1 MIEIT
6 AGQIMLTALGLFTHH
21 VTVLAE
27 MSMQKAKH
35 VGLREY
41 MRTRPYKIIL
51 SVTGSIIGV
60 IALAQMGE
68 LSLLTAF
75 GVGMASSDFAD
86 RAGRMA
92 IGKMP
97 Q

>member
-1 MIEIT
+1 MIDVDQY
-6 AGQIMLTALGLFTHH
+6 QIFLAALGLFTHH

-27 MSMQKAKH
+27 MSVAKGKR

-41 MRTRPYKIIL
+41 MRTRPYKITL
-51 SVTGSIIGV
+51 SITGSIIGV

-92 IGKMP
+92 LGKM

>member
-6 AGQIMLTALGLFTHH
+6 YDQVFLAALGLFTHH

-27 MSMQKAKH
+27 MSVQTGKR
-35 VGLREY
+35 VGLRQY
-41 MRTRPYKIIL
+41 TRTRPYKITL
-51 SVTGSIIGV
+51 SITGSIIGV

-68 LSLLTAF
+68 LTLLTAF

-92 IGKMP
+92 LSKMP
-97 Q
+97 T